1 MNEEKRSAPEKLKLV
16 KVETKGVL
24 GEYDH
29 KIEFSSSEP
38 FVIVYG
44 PNGVGK
50 TKFLEIIYAASNVD
64 LESLVDLPFKE
75 VKLIYSDG
83 TIFSVTKSMFA
94 LGMSGKS
101 NLKITLFDGV
111 TEITKSQKL
120 EYNIAVLEEEYPFLE
135 KISPNIWQDIRDGE
149 IFTTDDLTNIGAK
162 TARIKPS
169 LEKEFSEF
177 KSRVS
182 AFLIEAQRL
191 QSYPLRRSSVD
202 ELHPSDRRL
211 KRRRFSRKDQSKITY
226 LSNRMKVLISDAET
240 QHSRITQQLDKTFPN
255 RFLTQTANEKRN
267 IDVDNIKK
275 RYNDLNE
282 TRNRLANIVSLEVE
296 DNDLLLF
303 EGNSYQ
309 NFQLQ
314 LLDLYLDDM
323 KAKYAPFVPLL
334 KKINILE
341 NIINSRLL
349 NKTIQITGKD
359 GIVVTNNKT
368 NSKINLDDLSSG
380 EKHEIILMCD
390 LLFSVSEGSVVLID
404 EPEISLHIAWQFKFI
419 PDVKKIAQVADFR
432 FIIATH
438 SPQIINDDRDSSV
451 SLGPKDVQF

>member
-1 MNEEKRSAPEKLKLV
+1 MNEEKQSASEKLKLV

-29 KIEFSSSEP
+29 EIEFSNSES

-64 LESLVDLPFKE
+64 LESLVDLPFRE

-83 TIFSVTKSMFA
+83 TIFSVAKSMFA

-111 TEITKSQKL
+111 TGKTKSQEL
-120 EYNIAVLEEEYPFLE
+120 EYNIAALEEEYPYLE
-135 KISPNIWQDIRDGE
+135 RIAPNVWQDIHDGE
-149 IFTTDDLTNIGAK
+149 ICTTDDLINIDAK

-169 LEKEFSEF
+169 LVKEFLEF

-191 QSYPLRRSSVD
+191 QSDPLRSSVD
-202 ELHPSDRRL
+202 EPHPSDRRL

-226 LSNRMKVLISDAET
+226 LSKRMKVLISDAET
-240 QHSRITQQLDKTFPN
+240 QHSRITQQRDKTFPN

-267 IDVDNIKK
+267 VDVDNIKK
-275 RYNDLNE
+275 RYNDLDE
-282 TRNRLANIVSLEVE
+282 TRKRLANIVSLGVE

-303 EGNSYQ
+303 EGKSYQ

-323 KAKYAPFVPLL
+323 KEKYAPFVPLL

-349 NKTIQITGKD
+349 NKTIQITGSD

-368 NSKINLDDLSSG
+368 GSKINLEDLSSG
-380 EKHEIILMCD
+380 EKHEIILMYD

-419 PDVKKIAQVADFR
+419 PDVKEIAQVADFR

-438 SPQIINDDRDSSV
+438 SPQIINDDRDSAV
-451 SLGPKDVQF
+451 SLGPEDAQF

>member
-1 MNEEKRSAPEKLKLV
+1 MGEEKQPVSAKLKLV

-24 GEYDH
+24 GEYNH
-29 KIEFSSSEP
+29 EIEFSNSVP
-38 FVIVYG
+38 FIIVYG

-64 LESLVDLPFKE
+64 LESLVDLPFRE

-83 TIFSVTKSMFA
+83 TIFSVSKSMFA
-94 LGMSGKS
+94 LGMNGRSD
-101 NLKITLFDGV
+101 LKITLFDGV
-111 TEITKSQKL
+111 TGKTKSQEL
-120 EYNIAVLEEEYPFLE
+120 EYNIAALEEEYPFLE
-135 KISPNIWQDIRDGE
+135 RIAPNIWQDIHDGE
-149 IFTTDDLTNIGAK
+149 ILTTDDLINIDAK

-169 LEKEFSEF
+169 LEKEFREF

-191 QSYPLRRSSVD
+191 QSDPLRSSVN
-202 ELHPSDRRL
+202 EPHPSDRRL

-226 LSNRMKVLISDAET
+226 LSERMKVLISDAET
-240 QHSRITQQLDKTFPN
+240 QHSRITQKLDKTFPN

-275 RYNDLNE
+275 RYNDLDE
-282 TRNRLANIVSLEVE
+282 TRKRLANIVSLGVE

-303 EGNSYQ
+303 EGNGYQ

-323 KAKYAPFVPLL
+323 KKKYAPFVPLL

-349 NKTIQITGKD
+349 NKTIQITGSD

-368 NSKINLDDLSSG
+368 GSKINLEDLSSG
-380 EKHEIILMCD
+380 EKHEIILMYD

-404 EPEISLHIAWQFKFI
+404 EPEISLHIAWQFNFI
-419 PDVKKIAQVADFR
+419 PDVKKIAQVADFH

-451 SLGPKDVQF
+451 RLGPKDVQF